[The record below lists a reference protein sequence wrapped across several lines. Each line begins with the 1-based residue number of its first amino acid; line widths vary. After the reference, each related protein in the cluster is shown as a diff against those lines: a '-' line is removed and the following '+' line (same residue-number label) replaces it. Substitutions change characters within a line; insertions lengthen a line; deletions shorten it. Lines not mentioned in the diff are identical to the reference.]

1 MMEEKRS
8 YQSQAKATGHE
19 GEDDACRFLT
29 ELGYQIVKRN
39 FTYGK
44 VGEIDIVAMDGDQLV
59 FVEVKARTKS
69 NSYGK
74 PEDAVDWRKQ
84 KQLKRVAEGYYHIN
98 KLTDQACRFDVVAVD
113 KTTEKMAIRHLK
125 TAFY

>member
-1 MMEEKRS
+1 MEETKT
-8 YQSQAKATGHE
+8 YQSRSKATGHE
-19 GEDDACRFLT
+19 GEDEACRFIT
-29 ELGYQIVKRN
+29 NLGYSIVKRN
-39 FTYGK
+39 FIYGR

-59 FVEVKARTKS
+59 FIEVKART
-69 NSYGK
+69 NTLSYGK

-98 KLTDQACRFDVVAVD
+98 KLVDQACRFDVIAVD
-113 KTTEKMAIRHLK
+113 KTGGTTEIRHIK

>member
-1 MMEEKRS
+1 MNEVRPIQARS
-8 YQSQAKATGHE
+8 TATGHE
-19 GEDDACRFLT
+19 GEDEACSFIT
-29 ELGYQIVKRN
+29 GLGYRIVKRN
-39 FTYGK
+39 FRFGN

-59 FVEVKARTKS
+59 FIEVKARTS
-69 NSYGK
+69 SASFGK

-98 KLTDQACRFDVVAVD
+98 KLQDQACRFDVIAVD
-113 KTTEKMAIRHLK
+113 KSGSTPELRHLK